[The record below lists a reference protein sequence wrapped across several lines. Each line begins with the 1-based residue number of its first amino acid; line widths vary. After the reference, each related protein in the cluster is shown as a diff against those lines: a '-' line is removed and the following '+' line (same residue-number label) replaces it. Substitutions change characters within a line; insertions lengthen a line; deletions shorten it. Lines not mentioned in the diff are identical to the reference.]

1 MEKKKQTSSQITGSG
16 ERNYVQIATEYAKA
30 AVADKGRKRFGKWV
44 RLAAKRFLDDL
55 KRAKKKACPFY
66 FDEWH
71 AIDACDFIEKLPHVE
86 GEWDTENV
94 VLHPSHVLFVVQ
106 LFGFRNQDGTR
117 RFTTAL
123 FAVARKNA
131 KALALDTPIP
141 TPSGWLTMG
150 DIKPGDKV
158 FGVDGKPCNVIATSD
173 IFVDHK
179 CYRVEFSNGES
190 IIADAGHLW
199 ETYAQVDQVNSNRV
213 GNRQTRHRVRTTE
226 EIANSV
232 RYGKRGDVN
241 HSIMMPDPICAD
253 DADLPI
259 SPYALGAWL
268 GDGNSGSGNI
278 TNAFADEQI
287 IDEIRAEGWPVRLRS
302 TNNAATAGLYS
313 ISNGDR
319 GIARFDSFQAKLRKI
334 GLINNKYIPDIY
346 LRASKEQRLALLQG
360 LMDTD
365 GTISKNGRVI
375 SFTNTNKRLVEN
387 FSELLATFGIKHTT
401 IQNKLVCNGVNVEGI
416 GYKVQ
421 FMAFSDEIPVFKLDR
436 KLKRMRK
443 RSECVISPRS
453 RRVQIT
459 KCEAVD
465 SVPTKCITVNSK
477 DSLFLCGKTMIP
489 THNSFLCSAVLL
501 YCFCCEK
508 ENGPQVVSAA
518 TTGQQAR
525 IIFNVAKRMVE
536 RLPDLRE
543 AFTLEAFAN
552 AIARY
557 EVGGTF
563 KPINAKASTQDGL
576 NPSHTGIDE
585 IHAHKNHDL
594 LNVLKSAAGARKNPL
609 FLYTTTEGY
618 ESPGPW
624 AEIRHFAKQLLE
636 GVIEA
641 DHFLVLYYALDDE
654 NPSEGI
660 KSDDDFDE
668 AKWIKANPLMEVN
681 PLLLKEIRKEAIE
694 AKQMPGRHA
703 EFKIK
708 RLNRPSSAAG
718 GWVNLVKWKACN
730 GNVDLEWLKQYPC
743 YGGLDLASTRDLT
756 SFRLVWDVEGV
767 IYTHGWRFVPTAAVR
782 YRTERGLVP
791 YQAWVTSGK
800 LIESGHEV
808 TDYDAVEQVILDAKR
823 DFNIQMI
830 GYDLWNAQQLA
841 QKLTDA
847 DVPMQEFIQGTK
859 SFHPA
864 MKALEVAY
872 VSGNFCHGNDPIL
885 NWNASNLIART
896 DQNMNTA
903 PDKKK
908 SADKIDDMV
917 ALLMA
922 VGTYLSAPV
931 AEKSFWESA

>member
-1 MEKKKQTSSQITGSG
+1 MKKTNQQTHSPETESG
-16 ERNYVQIATEYAKA
+16 QRDYVQIAIDYAKE
-30 AVADKGRKRFGKWV
+30 AVADKQRKRFGRWV
-44 RLAAKRFLDDL
+44 RLAAKRFLEDL
-55 KRAKKKACPFY
+55 KRAKKKDCAFY
-66 FDEWH
+66 FDPWH

-86 GEWDTENV
+86 GEWETENV

-131 KALALDTPIP
+131 K
-141 TPSGWLTMG
+141 
-150 DIKPGDKV
+150 
-158 FGVDGKPCNVIATSD
+158 
-173 IFVDHK
+173 
-179 CYRVEFSNGES
+179 
-190 IIADAGHLW
+190 
-199 ETYAQVDQVNSNRV
+199 
-213 GNRQTRHRVRTTE
+213 
-226 EIANSV
+226 
-232 RYGKRGDVN
+232 
-241 HSIMMPDPICAD
+241 
-253 DADLPI
+253 
-259 SPYALGAWL
+259 
-268 GDGNSGSGNI
+268 
-278 TNAFADEQI
+278 
-287 IDEIRAEGWPVRLRS
+287 
-302 TNNAATAGLYS
+302 
-313 ISNGDR
+313 
-319 GIARFDSFQAKLRKI
+319 
-334 GLINNKYIPDIY
+334 
-346 LRASKEQRLALLQG
+346 
-360 LMDTD
+360 
-365 GTISKNGRVI
+365 
-375 SFTNTNKRLVEN
+375 
-387 FSELLATFGIKHTT
+387 
-401 IQNKLVCNGVNVEGI
+401 
-416 GYKVQ
+416 
-421 FMAFSDEIPVFKLDR
+421 
-436 KLKRMRK
+436 
-443 RSECVISPRS
+443 
-453 RRVQIT
+453 
-459 KCEAVD
+459 
-465 SVPTKCITVNSK
+465 
-477 DSLFLCGKTMIP
+477 
-489 THNSFLCSAVLL
+489 SFLCSAVLL

-536 RLPDLRE
+536 KLPDLRE

-594 LNVLKSAAGARKNPL
+594 LNVLKSAAGARRNPL

-624 AEIRHFAKQLLE
+624 AEIRHFAKQLLQ
-636 GVIEA
+636 GLVEA
-641 DHFLVLYYALDDE
+641 DHFLVLYFALDDE
-654 NPSEGI
+654 DKSENI

-668 AKWIKANPLMEVN
+668 SKWIKANPLMEVN

-730 GNVDLEWLKQYPC
+730 GEIDLEWLKQFPC
-743 YGGLDLASTRDLT
+743 WGGLDLASTRDLT
-756 SFRLVWDVEGV
+756 SFRLIWAVEGV
-767 IYTHGWRFVPTAAVR
+767 IYTHGWRFVPTAAVQ

-791 YQAWVTSGK
+791 YQAWVQSGK
-800 LIESGHEV
+800 LIESGHDV
-808 TDYDAVEQVILDAKR
+808 TDYDAVESCILDAKSQFDIR
-823 DFNIQMI
+823 MI
-830 GYDLWNAQQLA
+830 GYDLWNAQQISK
-841 QKLTDA
+841 KLIDA
-847 DVPMQEFIQGTK
+847 EVPMQEFIQGTK

-864 MKALEVAY
+864 MKELEVAY
-872 VSGNFCHGNDPIL
+872 IGGKFAHGNDPVL

-908 SADKIDDMV
+908 SAEKIDDMV

-922 VGTYLSAPV
+922 IGMMLT
-931 AEKSFWESA
+931 AEEASECGILVL

>member
-1 MEKKKQTSSQITGSG
+1 MKQGQQKKKIHLPGTGSG
-16 ERNYVQIATEYAKA
+16 ERDYVQIATEYAKA

-55 KRAKKKACPFY
+55 KRAKKKDCPFY

-71 AIDACDFIEKLPHVE
+71 AADACDFIEKLPHVE

-131 KALALDTPIP
+131 K
-141 TPSGWLTMG
+141 
-150 DIKPGDKV
+150 
-158 FGVDGKPCNVIATSD
+158 
-173 IFVDHK
+173 
-179 CYRVEFSNGES
+179 
-190 IIADAGHLW
+190 
-199 ETYAQVDQVNSNRV
+199 
-213 GNRQTRHRVRTTE
+213 
-226 EIANSV
+226 
-232 RYGKRGDVN
+232 
-241 HSIMMPDPICAD
+241 
-253 DADLPI
+253 
-259 SPYALGAWL
+259 
-268 GDGNSGSGNI
+268 
-278 TNAFADEQI
+278 
-287 IDEIRAEGWPVRLRS
+287 
-302 TNNAATAGLYS
+302 
-313 ISNGDR
+313 
-319 GIARFDSFQAKLRKI
+319 
-334 GLINNKYIPDIY
+334 
-346 LRASKEQRLALLQG
+346 
-360 LMDTD
+360 
-365 GTISKNGRVI
+365 
-375 SFTNTNKRLVEN
+375 
-387 FSELLATFGIKHTT
+387 
-401 IQNKLVCNGVNVEGI
+401 
-416 GYKVQ
+416 
-421 FMAFSDEIPVFKLDR
+421 
-436 KLKRMRK
+436 
-443 RSECVISPRS
+443 
-453 RRVQIT
+453 
-459 KCEAVD
+459 
-465 SVPTKCITVNSK
+465 
-477 DSLFLCGKTMIP
+477 
-489 THNSFLCSAVLL
+489 SFLCSAVLL

-536 RLPDLRE
+536 RLPELRE

-594 LNVLKSAAGARKNPL
+594 LNVLKSAAGARRNPL

-636 GVIEA
+636 GVVEA

-654 NPSEGI
+654 NVSEGI
-660 KSDDDFDE
+660 KADDDFDE
-668 AKWIKANPLMEVN
+668 SKWVKANPLMEVN

-708 RLNRPSSAAG
+708 RLNRPSAAAG
-718 GWVNLVKWKACN
+718 GWVNLVKWKAC
-730 GNVDLEWLKQYPC
+730 GGDVDLEWLKQYPC

-756 SFRLVWDVEGV
+756 SFRLVWNVDGV
-767 IYTHGWRFVPTAAVR
+767 IYTHGWRFVPTAAVK

-800 LIESGHEV
+800 LIETNGDV
-808 TDYDAVEQVILDAKR
+808 TDYDAVEQVIIDVKR
-823 DFNIQMI
+823 DFNLKMV
-830 GYDLWNAQQLA
+830 GYDIWNAQQLA

-908 SADKIDDMV
+908 AVDKIDDMV
-917 ALLMA
+917 SLLIAIGVMNA
-922 VGTYLSAPV
+922 VEEDSMEPGLV
-931 AEKSFWESA
+931 FL